1 MKSRG
6 ETITTWTIGILL
18 ALTLIAL
25 YAPVIIVVLGAFFLD
40 SHANFN
46 FAEPTLGYFVSLS
59 ANTQLMASI
68 WNTLIVGCGAVLLS
82 TVVAMAIA
90 LHVHLK
96 PGRGATVLQFLVFLP
111 FLLPPLI
118 VGLSLAIFIREIG
131 LPTGI
136 NAVIIGHTLFVLAL
150 VYRTI
155 LNRLTQMGH
164 SMIEASLDLG
174 ATPVQTFWRVIF
186 PQVRGAVIIGA
197 VLAFAMSFDE
207 TLISLFLVG
216 DQNTL
221 PIRLWAMMRLG
232 ISPEVNAI
240 ATIALVISIALV
252 FYAARRMDLVD
263 ALSSDE
269 S

>member
-1 MKSRG
+1 MRSRG
-6 ETITTWTIGILL
+6 EIITHWLVGSLL
-18 ALTLIAL
+18 VLTLIAL
-25 YAPVIIVVLGAFFLD
+25 YAPVIIVVLGAFYLD
-40 SHANFN
+40 ANGN
-46 FAEPTLGYFVSLS
+46 FDFAQPTLHYFSDLW
-59 ANTQLMASI
+59 ANNQIMDSI
-68 WNTLIVGCGAVLLS
+68 WNTIIVGCGAVLSS
-82 TVVAMAIA
+82 TVVALVIA
-90 LHVHLK
+90 LYIHTR
-96 PGRGATVLQFLVFLP
+96 PGRAGGVLQFLVFLP

-118 VGLSLAIFIREIG
+118 VGLSLLIFFREIG
-131 LPTGI
+131 FPTGLH
-136 NAVIIGHTLFVLAL
+136 AVIIGHGLFVLAL

-174 ATPVQTFWRVIF
+174 ATPMQTFWRVIF
-186 PQVRGAVIIGA
+186 PQLRGAVIIGA
-197 VLAFAMSFDE
+197 VLAFALSFDE

-240 ATIALVISIALV
+240 AAIILVISIALV
-252 FYAARRMDLVD
+252 FFATRRMDLID
-263 ALSSDE
+263 SRSAAE